1 MHHLLLTVGKVIV
14 GLLVPDVLVPKSQ
27 VLIRVELI
35 PPDTNSAMD
44 NGELFA
50 MMVLVH
56 LMATLFADN
65 RDTLEL
71 QDLILSPC

>member
-1 MHHLLLTVGKVIV
+1 
-14 GLLVPDVLVPKSQ
+14 
-27 VLIRVELI
+27 
-35 PPDTNSAMD
+35 MD

-56 LMATLFADN
+56 LMPTLFADN

-71 QDLILSPC
+71 QDLILSPCKHSCIILPKMRFLWTQAGSL

>member
-35 PPDTNSAMD
+35 PPDTNSAD
-44 NGELFA
+44 GK
-50 MMVLVH
+50 
-56 LMATLFADN
+56 
-65 RDTLEL
+65 
-71 QDLILSPC
+71 IGK